1 MAQAVPIGFLG
12 TGTHFVGY
20 LIDLSTTGVLIRC
33 AENLEVGTAGRLGIP
48 VGSETARIGAVVRR
62 LIPGVGIALEFSH
75 MGPHDRELVRRLL
88 LRLAKPPS

>member
-1 MAQAVPIGFLG
+1 
-12 TGTHFVGY
+12 
-20 LIDLSTTGVLIRC
+20 
-33 AENLEVGTAGRLGIP
+33 LGIP